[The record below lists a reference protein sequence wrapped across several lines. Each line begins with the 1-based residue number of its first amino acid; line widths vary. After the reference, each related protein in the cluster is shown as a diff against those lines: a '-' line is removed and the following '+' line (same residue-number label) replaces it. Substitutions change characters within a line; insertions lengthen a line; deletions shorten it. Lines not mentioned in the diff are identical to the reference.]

1 MNAHPAEMILE
12 VDEIMSLDLAVLL
25 DTMANA
31 IIAGA
36 AELTELDSAIGDAD
50 HGLNMKRGFEA
61 VRSERANILAKPLPD
76 AISAVGYALVM
87 NIGGASGPL
96 YGTLFMT
103 LGRELNANPSPADLG
118 RSLVAAGAAVSA
130 RGKAEIGSKTILDV
144 LLPVAAHVASG
155 TATFESIRQLA
166 AASAV
171 ETIAMKALRGRAS
184 FLGERSI
191 GHMDPGAKSCE
202 ILIAAACDAL
212 EGMQ

>member
-1 MNAHPAEMILE
+1 MNAYPAEMILE

-87 NIGGASGPL
+87 N
-96 YGTLFMT
+96 
-103 LGRELNANPSPADLG
+103 NPSPADLG